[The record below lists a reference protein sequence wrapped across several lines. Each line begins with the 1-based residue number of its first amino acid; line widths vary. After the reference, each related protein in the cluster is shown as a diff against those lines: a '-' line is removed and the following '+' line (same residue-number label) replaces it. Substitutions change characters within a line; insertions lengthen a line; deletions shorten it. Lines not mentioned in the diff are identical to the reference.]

1 MSGFDVGNVLSY
13 QNRTELR
20 IEKRLDEG
28 EKEGTAIYRARDNVL
43 GRTIL
48 LKIISDLDPVSKK
61 TVENEVKNMILVEE
75 KTEYTPTVYGLFW
88 DAKNHSYTIS
98 MQYIEGKTLRE
109 LMEEKEK
116 WEGRTLQ
123 DRLELWR
130 QICEVTAQIHKVPAF
145 YHKDLK
151 PENILV
157 RKERTKTKVYV
168 IDFGISGPTGFRNVG
183 TEKYMAPEQK
193 AIRKGMAPSQATDV
207 FALGL
212 IGYELLTGR
221 VPVISIDY
229 TYTSESSVWKSMPDI
244 TKENQQLTKA
254 DKLKKILDRA
264 TAMYPKD
271 RYRNAEELYVAL
283 KNLRL

>member
-1 MSGFDVGNVLSY
+1 MSGFDGGKVLSY

-28 EKEGTAIYRARDNVL
+28 KKNGTEIYRARDNVL
-43 GRTIL
+43 GRMVL
-48 LKIISDLDPVSKK
+48 LKIISGLDPVSKK

-75 KTEYTPTVYGLFW
+75 KTECTPTVYGLFW
-88 DAKNHSYTIS
+88 DANRHSYTIS
-98 MQYIEGKTLRE
+98 MQYIEGKTLRD

-116 WEGRTLQ
+116 WAGRTLQ
-123 DRLELWR
+123 DRLNLWK
-130 QICEVTAQIHKVPAF
+130 QICEVTAQIHKVPGF
-145 YHKDLK
+145 YHKDIK

-157 RKERTKTKVYV
+157 RQDYTKAKVYV
-168 IDFGISGPTGFRNVG
+168 IDFGISGPTGFRNIG

-193 AIRKGMAPSQATDV
+193 SIRKGMAPSQATDV

-212 IGYELLTGR
+212 IGYELLTGW
-221 VPVISIDY
+221 VPAISIDF
-229 TYTSESSVWKSMPDI
+229 TYTSESSTWKSMPDI
-244 TKENQQLTKA
+244 TEENEQLKKA
-254 DKLKKILDRA
+254 DKLKRILDRT

-283 KNLRL
+283 KNIRL